1 MALTRNLEELSTNNK
16 IIVSGKQGD
25 EVLSFFKETADLV
38 NGQE

>member
-16 IIVSGKQGD
+16 IIDSGKQGD